1 MWQPPMDLWENADDH
16 CGQLAMEIQFW
27 SFFFWGGFS
36 KFEIIQ
42 MITMHYIVAQVKID
56 IHRTI
61 PIEKQTDTYVNNI

>member
-1 MWQPPMDLWENADDH
+1 MWAVGTGNLV
-16 CGQLAMEIQFW
+16 LVV
-27 SFFFWGGFS
+27 FFWGDFLNMALGLLL

-61 PIEKQTDTYVNNI
+61 PLEKQTDTYVHI

>member
-1 MWQPPMDLWENADDH
+1 MLMTIVGSWQWKSSF
-16 CGQLAMEIQFW
+16 GR
-27 SFFFWGGFS
+27 FFFWGGFS

>member
-1 MWQPPMDLWENADDH
+1 MAL
-16 CGQLAMEIQFW
+16 GLLL
-27 SFFFWGGFS
+27 

-61 PIEKQTDTYVNNI
+61 PLEKQTDTYVHI